1 MNIDW
6 TQASTKRGAVWVT
19 TFIIGV
25 IMIALE
31 QDVSQLI
38 VLSTGVAGGLGLFIK
53 D

>member
-6 TQASTKRGAVWVT
+6 TQASTKRGVVWVS
-19 TFIIGV
+19 TFFIGM
-25 IMIALE
+25 IMIALK

-38 VLSTGVAGGLGLFIK
+38 VLSTGVAGGLGILIK